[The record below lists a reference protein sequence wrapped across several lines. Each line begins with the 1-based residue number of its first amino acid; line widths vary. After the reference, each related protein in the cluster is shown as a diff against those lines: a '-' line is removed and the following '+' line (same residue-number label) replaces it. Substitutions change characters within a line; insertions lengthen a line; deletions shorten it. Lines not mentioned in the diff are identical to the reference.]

1 LLSLYFSPLPQF
13 DFDRVSNI
21 NMLFPRKFGHLTAA
35 KLTINTETKK
45 KYTKYF
51 MKTLNSIDEVEAYLG
66 NQACKNTE
74 TPLSIWTAKQMILL
88 MKRNKSLFE
97 DTNVNTEISE
107 IGQAIVNMA
116 MSEAKREKLR
126 RLVCQLESYVTHI
139 TDDKYHF
146 DTRNYKPGTFYQI
159 FAEIILH
166 IETKQMAFYQY
177 MADHSNLEADAESM
191 KSSVNYLKRTKG
203 ETRDKQR

>member
-1 LLSLYFSPLPQF
+1 
-13 DFDRVSNI
+13 
-21 NMLFPRKFGHLTAA
+21 
-35 KLTINTETKK
+35 
-45 KYTKYF
+45 
-51 MKTLNSIDEVEAYLG
+51 MKTFNSIDEVEAYLG
-66 NQACKNTE
+66 SHACKNTE
-74 TPLSIWTAKQMILL
+74 TPLSIWIAKQMVLL

-97 DTNVNTEISE
+97 DTNAISEISD

-116 MSEAKREKLR
+116 MSENKREKLR
-126 RLVCQLESYVTHI
+126 RQVCQLESYVTHVA
-139 TDDKYHF
+139 DGKYHF
-146 DTRNYKPGTFYQI
+146 DTQNYKPGTFYQI

-166 IETKQMAFYQY
+166 IETKQMAFYQF